1 MGVDDKFENK
11 TEDLGGR
18 AKETIGD
25 VTGDDELKA
34 EGATDQF
41 KAKAKDVGESV
52 KDLGASVKDK
62 FSK

>member
-11 TEDLGGR
+11 AEDLGGR

-25 VTGDDELKA
+25 VTGDDQLKA
-34 EGATDQF
+34 EGATDQL
-41 KAKAKDVGESV
+41 KAKTKDVGESV
-52 KDLGASVKDK
+52 KDLGSSVKDK

>member
-11 TEDLGGR
+11 AEDLGGR

-25 VTGDDELKA
+25 ATDDDKLKA
-34 EGATDQF
+34 EGATDQL

-52 KDLGASVKDK
+52 KDLGSSVKDK

>member
-1 MGVDDKFENK
+1 MGVDDKLQNMA
-11 TEDLGGR
+11 EDLGGR

-25 VTGDDELKA
+25 ITDDNELKA
-34 EGATDQF
+34 DGATDQI

-52 KDLGASVKDK
+52 KDLGDSVKDK

>member
-1 MGVDDKFENK
+1 MGVDDKFQNK
-11 TEDLGGR
+11 AEDLGGR

-34 EGATDQF
+34 EGTADQL

-52 KDLGASVKDK
+52 KDFGESVKDK

>member
-11 TEDLGGR
+11 AEDLGGR
-18 AKETIGD
+18 AKETVGD
-25 VTGDDELKA
+25 VTGDDQLKA
-34 EGATDQF
+34 EGATDQL
-41 KAKAKDVGESV
+41 KAKAKDVGDSV

>member
-1 MGVDDKFENK
+1 MGVDDKFQNK
-11 TEDLGGR
+11 AEDLGGR

-25 VTGDDELKA
+25 ITDDNDLKA
-34 EGATDQF
+34 DGASDQI

-52 KDLGASVKDK
+52 KDLGDSVKDK

>member
-11 TEDLGGR
+11 AEDLGGR

-34 EGATDQF
+34 EGATDQL

-52 KDLGASVKDK
+52 KDFGASVKDK

>member
-11 TEDLGGR
+11 AEDLGGR
-18 AKETIGD
+18 AKETVGD
-25 VTGDDELKA
+25 VTGDDQLKA
-34 EGATDQF
+34 EGATDQL
-41 KAKAKDVGESV
+41 KAKTKDVGESV

>member
-11 TEDLGGR
+11 AEDLGGR
-18 AKETIGD
+18 AKESIGD

-34 EGATDQF
+34 EGATDQL
-41 KAKAKDVGESV
+41 KAKDVGESV

>member
-11 TEDLGGR
+11 AEDLGGR

-34 EGATDQF
+34 EGATDQL
-41 KAKAKDVGESV
+41 KVKAKDVGESV